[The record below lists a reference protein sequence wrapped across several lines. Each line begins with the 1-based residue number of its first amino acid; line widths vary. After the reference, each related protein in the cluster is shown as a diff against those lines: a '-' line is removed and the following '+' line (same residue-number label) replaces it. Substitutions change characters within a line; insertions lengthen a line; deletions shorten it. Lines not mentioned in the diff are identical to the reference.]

1 MRTRTVTTPEIPE
14 ELQAVPQT
22 VDSPDNRMPEQ
33 PEAQLD
39 DAQKAAIAFF
49 EKQRGRKIGGPFVPL
64 LRSPRV
70 FEIAI
75 QMGYYLRYE
84 TGLPLPLTEM
94 AILVTARRWSQNYE
108 WFAHRQ
114 IAEKAGLGQNIIE
127 ALRDGRRPAAM
138 SDDEEAVYAY
148 CTELHRNGQVS
159 DPTYDRLK
167 GKFGD
172 KGIIDFSAI
181 CGHYS
186 LLAMVMNAART
197 PLPVGAE
204 RELEGFPG

>member
-1 MRTRTVTTPEIPE
+1 MSNSDLPEEMMMIPE
-14 ELQAVPQT
+14 VR
-22 VDSPDNRMPEQ
+22 DSPDNRMPPQ
-33 PEAQLD
+33 SPD
-39 DAQKAAIAFF
+39 DYSDAQKVAIAAF
-49 EKQRGRKIGGPFVPL
+49 EQQRGRGIGGPFVPL

-84 TGLPLPLTEM
+84 TGLPQALTEL
-94 AILVTARRWSQNYE
+94 AILITARRWSQNYE

-114 IAEKAGLGQNIIE
+114 IAEKVGLSTDIIE
-127 ALRDGRRPAAM
+127 AVREGRRPSAM
-138 SDDEEAVYAY
+138 SDDEEAIYEY
-148 CTELHRNGQVS
+148 CMELHSNGQVS

-167 GKFGD
+167 AKFGEQA
-172 KGIIDFSAI
+172 IIDFTAI

-186 LLAMVMNAART
+186 LLAMVMNSVRT

-204 RELEGFPG
+204 QELNGFPK

>member
-1 MRTRTVTTPEIPE
+1 MSAPNVPED
-14 ELQAVPQT
+14 LQIIPQT
-22 VDSPDNRMPEQ
+22 VDSPDNRMPPQ
-33 PEAQLD
+33 PESELD

-49 EKQRGRKIGGPFVPL
+49 EKQRGRSIGGPFVPL

-70 FEIAI
+70 FELGI

-84 TGLPLPLTEM
+84 TGLPLQLTEM
-94 AILVTARRWSQNYE
+94 AILITARRWSQNYE

-114 IAEKAGLGQNIIE
+114 VAEKAGLGQNIIS
-127 ALRDGRRPAAM
+127 ALREGRRPTGM
-138 SDDEEAVYAY
+138 SDDEEAVYEY

-159 DPTYDRLK
+159 DPTYDRMK
-167 GKFGD
+167 EKFGD
-172 KGIIDFSAI
+172 KGIIDFSTI

-186 LLAMVMNAART
+186 LLAMIMNATRT

-204 RELEGFPG
+204 KELEGFPG